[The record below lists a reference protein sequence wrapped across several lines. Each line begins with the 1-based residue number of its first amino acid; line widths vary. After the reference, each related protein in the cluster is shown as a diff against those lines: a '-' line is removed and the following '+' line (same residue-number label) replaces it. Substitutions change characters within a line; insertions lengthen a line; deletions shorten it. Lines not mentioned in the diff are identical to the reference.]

1 LPKGPSPRP
10 SPRKRGDGELCR
22 RWGWRRAHARQAD
35 GEFGELPDTA
45 VDRDRATVLL
55 GDDVPADRQAEPRPL
70 AGRFGGE
77 ERLKQLVPDLWR
89 NAGAVVAD
97 ADFDRLAE
105 IVRRRCQ
112 GRLELGVAS
121 LPVALG
127 GGVEA
132 IAEQIE
138 ADAGDVLRHQLDRGD
153 SRAEIAFQGDVEALV
168 LGPGA
173 VIGEVQRLL

>member
-1 LPKGPSPRP
+1 MR
-10 SPRKRGDGELCR
+10 
-22 RWGWRRAHARQAD
+22 ARQVD
-35 GEFGELPDTA
+35 REFGELADSA
-45 VDRDRATVLL
+45 VDLDRAAMLL
-55 GDDVPADRQAEPRPL
+55 GDDVPADRQTEAGAL
-70 AGRFGGE
+70 AGRLGGE
-77 ERLKQLVPDLWR
+77 ERLKQLVPDLGR

-121 LPVALG
+121 LPLALG

-138 ADAGDVLRHQLDRGD
+138 ADAGDVLDRK
-153 SRAEIAFQGDVEALV
+153 SVV
-168 LGPGA
+168 
-173 VIGEVQRLL
+173 